1 VDRAETRA
9 RLRAMNTSRNLL
21 ALSAALAL
29 VASAALAQ
37 IPAPNLANTHPAGLD
52 LAGMDVQVKPGD
64 DFFAYGNGAWMAKTE
79 IPADRS
85 SWGISGELAELTN
98 LRVQALIQ
106 GAAKAAPGTE
116 ARKIGDYY
124 SSYLDEA
131 KIESLGLK
139 PLRPALARIAAIKD
153 KKGLAAEFGHEL
165 RADIDALNSTN
176 FETDHLFG
184 LWVEQDLNDPHRY
197 APYLLQ
203 GGLGMPDRDYYL
215 SPNTHMVADRAAY
228 KAHIAKVLTLAGI
241 KDAEAKAGRIFD
253 LETRI
258 AQAHA
263 PRAESEDVLKANNP
277 WARADFAAKAPGLDW
292 TAFFAAAGL
301 TQRPQF
307 IVWHPKAT
315 AGEAAL
321 VASQPLTVWKEYLTF
336 HAIDDVSNVLP
347 KAFADERFAFY
358 SHTLSGT
365 PQQQVR
371 WKRAVSATNNA
382 LGEAVGKLYVARYF
396 PPESKAQVEAMVG
409 KLIDAFRVRIDKLDW
424 MAPATKTE
432 AKRKLDTLKVGVGYP
447 DRWIDYSALKVTP
460 GDALGNQQRASLFEY
475 RRNLAKFGRPVDRGE
490 WAMTPQTVNA
500 VNLPVRNA
508 LNFPAAILQ
517 APDFNPKNPIAM
529 NLGATGATIGHE
541 VSHSFDDQGAMFDA
555 DGRLRNWW
563 TPADLAHFQA
573 SGHALA
579 RQYSQYHPFPD
590 ITLNGEQM
598 LSENIA
604 DIAGLNAAYDAYRA
618 ANGGQEGPSQQGF
631 TGDQQFFI
639 AFAQNWRTKVREAT
653 ARQRAITDGHAPAEF
668 RADTVRNMD
677 AWYAAFDVKPADK
690 LALPPAGRVRIW

>member
-1 VDRAETRA
+1 MTH
-9 RLRAMNTSRNLL
+9 SPFL
-21 ALSAALAL
+21 AAFAAALAL
-29 VASAALAQ
+29 AGAASAQ
-37 IPAPNLANTHPAGLD
+37 PAASLTNDHPKGID
-52 LAGMDVQVKPGD
+52 LAGMDRTVKPGD
-64 DFFAYGNGAWMAKTE
+64 DFFAFANGGWMARTQ
-79 IPADRS
+79 IPPDRS
-85 SWGISGELAELTN
+85 SWGTSGELVELTTA
-98 LRVQALIQ
+98 RVQDLIKT
-106 GAAKAAPGTE
+106 AATAAPGTE

-139 PLRPALARIAAIKD
+139 PLRPTLARIAAIKD
-153 KKGLAAEFGHEL
+153 KKGLASEFGREL
-165 RADIDALNSTN
+165 RADVDALNSTN
-176 FETDHLFG
+176 FDTPHLFG

-215 SPNTHMVADRAAY
+215 SKSPHMVAVRAAY
-228 KAHIAKVLTLAGI
+228 KAHIAKVLGLAHI
-241 KDAEAKAGRIFD
+241 PDAQAKAQRIFD
-253 LETRI
+253 LETKI
-258 AQAHA
+258 AEVHA
-263 PRAESEDVLKANNP
+263 ARAESEDVLKANNP
-277 WARADFAAKAPGLDW
+277 WARADFAKKAPGLDW
-292 TAFFAAAGL
+292 TAYFAAAGL
-301 TQRPQF
+301 SQRPQF

-315 AGEAAL
+315 TGEAAL
-321 VASQPLTVWKEYLTF
+321 VASQPLAVWKDYLTYEQLN
-336 HAIDDVSNVLP
+336 DYSNVLP

-358 SHTLSGT
+358 GTTLSGT
-365 PQQQVR
+365 PQQLAR
-371 WKRAVSATNNA
+371 WKRAVNATNNA
-382 LGEAVGKLYVARYF
+382 LGEAVGKLYVAKYF
-396 PPESKAQVEAMVG
+396 PPQSKAEVQAMVA

-424 MAPATKTE
+424 MAPVTKAE
-432 AKRKLDTLKVGVGYP
+432 AKRKLSTLKVGVGYP
-447 DRWIDYSALKVTP
+447 DHWIDYSALKVVP
-460 GDALGNQQRASLFEY
+460 GDALGNQQRAELFEY
-475 RRNLAKFGRPVDRGE
+475 RRNLAKFGHPVDRGE

-517 APDFNPKNPIAM
+517 APDFNPANPIAM

-541 VSHSFDDQGAMFDA
+541 VSHSFDDQGAQFDA

-579 RQYSQYHPFPD
+579 VQYSQYHPFPD

-604 DIAGLNAAYDAYRA
+604 DIAGLNAAYDAYRL
-618 ANGGQEGPSQQGF
+618 ANGGKEGPAQQGL
-631 TGDQQFFI
+631 TGDQQFFV
-639 AFAQNWRTKVREAT
+639 AFSQSWRTKVREAT

-677 AWYAAFDVKPADK
+677 SWYSAFDVKPGEKLYLAPAD
-690 LALPPAGRVRIW
+690 RVRIW

>member
-1 VDRAETRA
+1 MKA
-9 RLRAMNTSRNLL
+9 NLL
-21 ALSAALAL
+21 ALGAAFA
-29 VASAALAQ
+29 VAASAAFAQ
-37 IPAPNLANTHPAGLD
+37 TPPVPLLANTHPAGLD
-52 LAGMDVQVKPGD
+52 LAGMDTHVKPGD
-64 DFFAYGNGAWMAKTE
+64 DFFAFSNGAWMAKTE

-85 SWGISGELAELTN
+85 SWGISGELAELTTA
-98 LRVQALIQ
+98 RVQALIQ
-106 GAAKAAPGTE
+106 GAARAPPGTE

-131 KIESLGLK
+131 KIEALGLAPLK
-139 PLRPALARIAAIKD
+139 PKLARIAAIKD
-153 KKGLAAEFGHEL
+153 KRALAAEFGHEL
-165 RADIDALNSTN
+165 RADVDALNSTN
-176 FETDHLFG
+176 FQTDHLFG
-184 LWVEQDLNDPHRY
+184 LWVEQDLNDPRRY

-215 SPNTHMVADRAAY
+215 SANSHMVADRAAY
-228 KAHIAKVLTLAGI
+228 KAHIAKVLSLAAI
-241 KDAEAKAGRIFD
+241 PDADAKAQRIFD

-292 TAFFAAAGL
+292 TAFFTAAGL
-301 TQRPQF
+301 TGRPQF

-315 AGEAAL
+315 TGEAAL
-321 VASQPLTVWKEYLTF
+321 VASQPLAVWKDYLTF
-336 HAIDDVSNVLP
+336 HAIDGVSNVLP
-347 KAFADERFAFY
+347 KVFADERFAFY
-358 SHTLSGT
+358 SRTLSGT

-371 WKRAVSATNNA
+371 WKRAVNATNAA
-382 LGEAVGKLYVARYF
+382 LGEAVGKLYVAKYF
-396 PPESKAQVEAMVG
+396 PPQSKAEVQAMVG
-409 KLIDAFRVRIDKLDW
+409 ELIDAFRVRIDKLDW
-424 MAPATKTE
+424 MAPATKAE

-447 DRWIDYSALKVTP
+447 DRWIDYSALKVVRA
-460 GDALGNQQRASLFEY
+460 DALGNQERAALFEY

-579 RQYSQYHPFPD
+579 VQYSQYHPFPD

-604 DIAGLNAAYDAYRA
+604 DIAGLNAAYDAYRL
-618 ANGGQEGPSQQGF
+618 ANGGKEGPSQQGF

-639 AFAQNWRTKVREAT
+639 AFAQSWRTKVREAT
-653 ARQRAITDGHAPAEF
+653 ARQRAVVDGHAPAEF

-677 AWYAAFDVKPADK
+677 AWYSAFDVKPGEK

>member
-1 VDRAETRA
+1 MTH
-9 RLRAMNTSRNLL
+9 SPFL
-21 ALSAALAL
+21 AAFAAALAL
-29 VASAALAQ
+29 AGAASAQPPVSLT
-37 IPAPNLANTHPAGLD
+37 NDHPKGID
-52 LAGMDVQVKPGD
+52 LAGMDRAVKPGD
-64 DFFAYGNGAWMAKTE
+64 DFFAFANGGWMARTQ
-79 IPADRS
+79 IPPDRS
-85 SWGISGELAELTN
+85 SWGTSGELVELTTA
-98 LRVQALIQ
+98 RVQDLIKT
-106 GAAKAAPGTE
+106 AATAAPGTE

-131 KIESLGLK
+131 TIESLGLK
-139 PLRPALARIAAIKD
+139 PLRPTLARIVAIKD
-153 KKGLAAEFGHEL
+153 KKGLASEFGREL
-165 RADIDALNSTN
+165 RADVDALNSTN
-176 FETDHLFG
+176 FDTPHLFG

-215 SPNTHMVADRAAY
+215 SKSAHMVAVRAAY
-228 KAHIAKVLTLAGI
+228 KAHIAKVLGLAHI
-241 KDAEAKAGRIFD
+241 PDAQAKAQRIFD
-253 LETRI
+253 LETKI
-258 AQAHA
+258 AEVHA
-263 PRAESEDVLKANNP
+263 ARAESEDVLKANNP
-277 WARADFAAKAPGLDW
+277 WARADFAKKAPGLDW
-292 TAFFAAAGL
+292 TAYFAAAGL
-301 TQRPQF
+301 SQRPQF

-315 AGEAAL
+315 TGEAAL
-321 VASQPLTVWKEYLTF
+321 VASQPLAVWKDYLTYEQLN
-336 HAIDDVSNVLP
+336 DYSNVLP

-358 SHTLSGT
+358 GTTLSGT
-365 PQQQVR
+365 PQQLAR
-371 WKRAVSATNNA
+371 WKRAVNATNNA
-382 LGEAVGKLYVARYF
+382 LGEAVGKLYVAKYF
-396 PPESKAQVEAMVG
+396 PPQSKAEVQAMVA

-424 MAPATKTE
+424 MAPATKAE
-432 AKRKLDTLKVGVGYP
+432 AKRKLSTLKVGVGYP
-447 DRWIDYSALKVTP
+447 DHWIDYSALKVVP
-460 GDALGNQQRASLFEY
+460 GDALGNQQRAELFEY

-517 APDFNPKNPIAM
+517 APDFNPANPIAM

-541 VSHSFDDQGAMFDA
+541 VSHSFDDQGAQFDA

-579 RQYSQYHPFPD
+579 VQYSQYHPFPD

-604 DIAGLNAAYDAYRA
+604 DIAGLNAAYDAYRL
-618 ANGGQEGPSQQGF
+618 ANGGKEGPAQQGL
-631 TGDQQFFI
+631 TGDQQFFV
-639 AFAQNWRTKVREAT
+639 AFSQSWRTKVREAT

-677 AWYAAFDVKPADK
+677 SWYSAFDVKPGEKLYLAPAD
-690 LALPPAGRVRIW
+690 RVRIW

>member
-1 VDRAETRA
+1 MKRTH
-9 RLRAMNTSRNLL
+9 TLL
-21 ALSAALAL
+21 TLSASLTLA
-29 VASAALAQ
+29 ASAASAQPAAGPSLANT
-37 IPAPNLANTHPAGLD
+37 ALANTHPAGLD
-52 LAGMDVQVKPGD
+52 LAGMDPKVKPGD
-64 DFFAYGNGAWMAKTE
+64 NFFAYGNGGWDAHTE

-85 SWGISGELAELTN
+85 SWGTSGELQELTTA
-98 LRVQALIQ
+98 RVQALIK
-106 GAAKAAPGTE
+106 GAAKAPPGTE

-124 SSYLDEA
+124 SSYLDEV
-131 KIESLGLK
+131 KIQSLGLK
-139 PLRPALARIAAIKD
+139 PLKPTLARIAAIKD
-153 KKGLAAEFGHEL
+153 KKALAAEFGHEL
-165 RADIDALNSTN
+165 RADVDALNATN

-184 LWVEQDLNDPHRY
+184 LWVEQDLNDPKRY

-228 KAHIAKVLTLAGI
+228 KAHVAKVLTLAHVADPEG
-241 KDAEAKAGRIFD
+241 KAQRIYD
-253 LETRI
+253 LEVKI

-263 PRAESEDVLKANNP
+263 PRADSEDVLKANNP
-277 WARADFAAKAPGLDW
+277 WARSDFAKQAPGLDW
-292 TAFFAAAGL
+292 TTFFAASGL
-301 TQRPQF
+301 SARPQF

-315 AGEAAL
+315 AGESAL
-321 VASQPLTVWKEYLTF
+321 VASEPLATWKDYLAF
-336 HAIDDVSNVLP
+336 HQIEDNSNVLP
-347 KAFADERFAFY
+347 KAFVDERFAFY

-371 WKRAVSATNNA
+371 WKRAVNATNAN
-382 LGEAVGKLYVARYF
+382 LGEAVGKLYVAKYF
-396 PPESKAQVEAMVG
+396 PPESKAQIEAMVG
-409 KLIDAFRVRIDKLDW
+409 KLIEAFRVRIDKLDW
-424 MAPATKTE
+424 MAPATKVE

-447 DRWIDYSALKVTP
+447 DRWINYSALKIIA

-475 RRNLAKFGRPVDRGE
+475 RRNLAKFGHPVDRGE

-517 APDFNPKNPIAM
+517 APDFNPANPVAM
-529 NLGATGATIGHE
+529 NLGATGATVGHE
-541 VSHSFDDQGAMFDA
+541 ISHSFDDQGAMFDA

-563 TPADLAHFQA
+563 TPGDLAHFQA

-579 RQYSQYHPFPD
+579 VQFSQYHPFPD

-604 DIAGLNAAYDAYRA
+604 DIAGLNAAYDAYRI
-618 ANGGQEGPSQQGF
+618 ANGGKEGPSQQGF

-639 AFAQNWRTKVREAT
+639 AFSQSWRTKTREAT

-668 RADTVRNMD
+668 RADTARNMD
-677 AWYAAFDVKPADK
+677 AWYAAFGVKPGEKLYLAPAD
-690 LALPPAGRVRIW
+690 RVRIW

>member
-1 VDRAETRA
+1 MKA
-9 RLRAMNTSRNLL
+9 NLL
-21 ALSAALAL
+21 ALGAAFA
-29 VASAALAQ
+29 VAASGAFAQ
-37 IPAPNLANTHPAGLD
+37 APPAPLLANTHPAGLD
-52 LAGMDVQVKPGD
+52 LAGMDTKVKPGD

-85 SWGISGELAELTN
+85 SWGISGELAELTTA
-98 LRVQALIQ
+98 RVQALIQ
-106 GAAKAAPGTE
+106 GAAKAPPGTE

-131 KIESLGLK
+131 KIEALGLAPLK
-139 PLRPALARIAAIKD
+139 PKLARIAAIKD
-153 KKGLAAEFGHEL
+153 KKALAAEFGREL
-165 RADIDALNSTN
+165 RADVDALNSTN
-176 FETDHLFG
+176 FQTDHLFG

-215 SPNTHMVADRAAY
+215 SANSHMVADRAAY
-228 KAHIAKVLTLAGI
+228 KAHIAKVLSLATI
-241 KDAEAKAGRIFD
+241 PDADAKAQRIFD
-253 LETRI
+253 LETKI

-277 WARADFAAKAPGLDW
+277 WARAGFTAKAPGLDW

-301 TQRPQF
+301 TGRPQF
-307 IVWHPKAT
+307 IVWHPKAVT
-315 AGEAAL
+315 GEAAL
-321 VASQPLTVWKEYLTF
+321 VASQPLAVWKDYLTF
-336 HAIDDVSNVLP
+336 HAIDGVSNVLP

-358 SHTLSGT
+358 SRTLSGT

-371 WKRAVSATNNA
+371 WKRAVNATNAA
-382 LGEAVGKLYVARYF
+382 LGEAVGKLYVAKYF
-396 PPESKAQVEAMVG
+396 PPQSKAEVQAMVG

-424 MAPATKTE
+424 MALATKAE
-432 AKRKLDTLKVGVGYP
+432 ARRKLDTLKVGVGYP
-447 DRWIDYSALKVTP
+447 DRWIDYSALKVVP
-460 GDALGNQQRASLFEY
+460 GDGLGNQERAALFEY

-541 VSHSFDDQGAMFDA
+541 VSHSFDDQGAQFDA

-579 RQYSQYHPFPD
+579 QQYSQYRPFPD

-618 ANGGQEGPSQQGF
+618 ANGGKEGPSQQGF

-639 AFAQNWRTKVREAT
+639 AFAQSWRTKVREAT
-653 ARQRAITDGHAPAEF
+653 ARQRAVVDGHAPAEF

-677 AWYAAFDVKPADK
+677 AWYSAFDVKPGDK

>member
-1 VDRAETRA
+1 MKA
-9 RLRAMNTSRNLL
+9 SRNLL
-21 ALSAALAL
+21 ALAAVFALAAS
-29 VASAALAQ
+29 VADAQ
-37 IPAPNLANTHPAGLD
+37 TNLANTHPAGLD
-52 LAGMDVQVKPGD
+52 LAGMDAHVKPGD

-106 GAAKAAPGTE
+106 GAAKARPGTE

-124 SSYLDEA
+124 SGYLDEA
-131 KIESLGLK
+131 KIEARGLA
-139 PLRPALARIAAIKD
+139 PLRPTLARIAAIKD
-153 KKGLAAEFGHEL
+153 KKALAAEFGHEL
-165 RADIDALNSTN
+165 RADVDALNATN
-176 FETDHLFG
+176 FDTDHLFG

-215 SPNTHMVADRAAY
+215 SANSHMVADRAAY
-228 KAHIAKVLTLAGI
+228 RAHIAKVLSLAAI
-241 KDAEAKAGRIFD
+241 PDADAKAQRIFD
-253 LETRI
+253 LETKV

-263 PRAESEDVLKANNP
+263 PRAESEDVLKANNT

-292 TAFFAAAGL
+292 SAFFAAAGL
-301 TQRPQF
+301 TGRPQF

-321 VASQPLTVWKEYLTF
+321 VASQPLAVWKDYLTF

-371 WKRAVSATNNA
+371 WKRAVNATNAA
-382 LGEAVGKLYVARYF
+382 LGEAVGKLYVAKYF
-396 PPESKAQVEAMVG
+396 PPESKAQVETMVG
-409 KLIDAFRVRIDKLDW
+409 KLVDAFRVRIDKLDW
-424 MAPATKTE
+424 MAPATRAE

-447 DRWIDYSALKVTP
+447 DRWIDYSALKVVP

-475 RRNLAKFGRPVDRGE
+475 RRNLAKFGHPVDRGE

-541 VSHSFDDQGAMFDA
+541 VSHSFDDQGAQFDA

-563 TPADLAHFQA
+563 TPTDLAHFQA

-579 RQYSQYHPFPD
+579 VQYSQYHPFPD

-604 DIAGLNAAYDAYRA
+604 DIAGLNAAYDAYRL
-618 ANGGQEGPSQQGF
+618 ANGGKEGPSQQGF

-639 AFAQNWRTKVREAT
+639 AFAQSWRTKVREAT
-653 ARQRAITDGHAPAEF
+653 ARQRAVTDGHAPAEF

-677 AWYAAFDVKPADK
+677 AWYSAFDVKPGEK
-690 LALPPAGRVRIW
+690 LALPPAERVRIW